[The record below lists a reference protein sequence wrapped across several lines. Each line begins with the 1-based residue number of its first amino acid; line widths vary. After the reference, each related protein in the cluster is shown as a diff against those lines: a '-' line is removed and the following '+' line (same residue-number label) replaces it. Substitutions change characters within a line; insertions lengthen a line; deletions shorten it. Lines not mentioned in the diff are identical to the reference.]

1 MMGVVNLHHEVGD
14 AELQLVSPQP
24 TGFVLGS
31 KAMTRPEV
39 KQDVGGLRDQPLARL
54 ENRGCKWRMYFT
66 LAREQPFDRRTAAF
80 ASDVDVLGACLFERE
95 ADKLAATLDC
105 RPIVKLVAHRF
116 PVCHS
121 IIAF

>member
-1 MMGVVNLHHEVGD
+1 M
-14 AELQLVSPQP
+14 P
-24 TGFVLGS
+24 
-31 KAMTRPEV
+31 RPEV
-39 KQDVGGLRDQPLARL
+39 KQDVGGLRDQPLARP

-66 LAREQPFDRRTAAF
+66 LARQQPFDRRTAAF
-80 ASDVDVLGACLFERE
+80 ASDVNVLGARLFKRKTDE
-95 ADKLAATLDC
+95 LATTLDR